1 MRYRLQESSFELPD
15 GLHDQSVNIFTSSTS
30 GPSGFSIV
38 ITRGTVDLGSDL
50 AEHVSQ
56 ELQALQ
62 RTLVDFRLTYRR
74 QHQVDGRM
82 VEIAGA
88 TFSTGDVVVEQHQ
101 VFLVDGPRSLTI
113 TASAAGAVSP
123 EQFATFRDVVQSFR
137 FGS

>member
-15 GLHDQSVNIFTSSTS
+15 GLHDQSVNIFTSSAS

-50 AEHVSQ
+50 AEHVSR
-56 ELQALQ
+56 ELQALE

-74 QHQVDGRM
+74 QHQVDGRT

-88 TFSTGDVVVEQHQ
+88 TFSAGDTVVEQHQ
-101 VFLVDGPRSLTI
+101 VFFVDGPRSLTV

-123 EQFATFRDVVQSFR
+123 EQFATFRDLVQSFR
-137 FGS
+137 FGN